1 MGGNLIDDKTES
13 ECIIAAA
20 ISAIWS
26 LERWHD
32 VGDRLYAIRIA
43 LIYVAPSHDA
53 IDDAE
58 FLSAIASL
66 RARA

>member
-1 MGGNLIDDKTES
+1 MLDDKTES
-13 ECIIAAA
+13 ECIIAAV

-26 LERWHD
+26 LERWRD

-43 LIYVAPSHDA
+43 LIYVAPSHPV

-58 FLSAIASL
+58 FLAGIASM

>member
-1 MGGNLIDDKTES
+1 MRDTLIDDKTES
-13 ECIIAAA
+13 ECIIAAV

-43 LIYVAPSHDA
+43 LIYVAPSHPV
-53 IDDAE
+53 IDDAG
-58 FLSAIASL
+58 FLAGIASM